1 MLFWNYIKCFFTC
14 MKYIL
19 HENMLDHDLRVFF
32 VVEKYEDII
41 IFISLDQMKQ
51 IVWLWLIGPSWF
63 KRN

>member
-1 MLFWNYIKCFFTC
+1 